1 MYKSQV
7 IVCACGIYKAISRYL
22 FLCRI
27 KEACILLT
35 LKTGSACLLKEL
47 LCEEKEAVKKQNALH
62 EQQIYKLNPT
72 KALDVLNTRFNLPKT
87 H

>member
-1 MYKSQV
+1 M
-7 IVCACGIYKAISRYL
+7 L
-22 FLCRI
+22 FFYRI

-35 LKTGSACLLKEL
+35 LNKGTASLLKEL
-47 LCEEKEAVKKQNALH
+47 LCEEKEAIKKQTAIH
-62 EQQIYKLNPT
+62 EHQIYKLSTT